1 MDKFKI
7 VWRPVV
13 VWLKKHWPFVA
24 GGALFVILLIM
35 FLPVFRSSWLYYPES
50 LRAKI
55 ALRKLVESTE
65 KLYYC
70 REDCQGKR
78 LSYKN
83 IIASALVSQKEN
95 LLPDLEKAILDP
107 TILPENRRLLIAL
120 WQESKLPPSDNLLN
134 SLDFNLKS
142 DLVRVWPELSNNSF
156 ISEII
161 GNFKTAKNDLERLT
175 ALELFLDKNNSLIIN
190 TLWQIIFGD
199 YSDAVKKKAFFILA
213 NLDNKAEIYQEAEVL
228 KLRSLLESADFP
240 HRLKDQAILALGDY
254 YPLFPGATES
264 LLVDVV
270 NRPQYFDD
278 YQRSFAVDI
287 LNNNRELQVSGFE
300 LSPAAWDAYFNN

>member
-1 MDKFKI
+1 M
-7 VWRPVV
+7 
-13 VWLKKHWPFVA
+13 
-24 GGALFVILLIM
+24 
-35 FLPVFRSSWLYYPES
+35 
-50 LRAKI
+50 
-55 ALRKLVESTE
+55 
-65 KLYYC
+65 
-70 REDCQGKR
+70 
-78 LSYKN
+78 SYKN